1 MAPGPARRLG
11 SLPPDR
17 RTQHSAPHTRH
28 APGGAEGRLAQQVMP
43 AFNPAAHVEFLDF
56 VAKDRLYMLW
66 RLIAFTGTR
75 RGEACGVRWEDH
87 SAKARSLAIAT

>member
-1 MAPGPARRLG
+1 
-11 SLPPDR
+11 
-17 RTQHSAPHTRH
+17 
-28 APGGAEGRLAQQVMP
+28 MP